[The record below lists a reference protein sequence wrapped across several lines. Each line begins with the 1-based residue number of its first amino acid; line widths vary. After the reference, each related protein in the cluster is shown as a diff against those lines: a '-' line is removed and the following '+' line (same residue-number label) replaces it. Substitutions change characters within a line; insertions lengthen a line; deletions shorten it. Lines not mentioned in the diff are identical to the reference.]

1 MEYILIFLII
11 GYLVFFGVCFSYM
24 LEKTDNGII
33 PILLSLI
40 PVFNVVYVI
49 YIKRNTIKKTFKE
62 LFNE

>member
-1 MEYILIFLII
+1 MEYALIFLII

-24 LEKTDNGII
+24 LEKTDNVII